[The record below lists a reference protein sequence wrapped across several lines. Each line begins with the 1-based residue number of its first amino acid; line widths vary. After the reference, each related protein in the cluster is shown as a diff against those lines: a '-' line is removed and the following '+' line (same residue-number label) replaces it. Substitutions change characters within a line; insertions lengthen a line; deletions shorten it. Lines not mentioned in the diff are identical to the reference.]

1 MKALVTG
8 GAGFIGSHISEA
20 LCRRGAEVI
29 VLDNLSLGNSA
40 NLHWKQP
47 GDKIDLVEGD
57 IRDQALLAKLMPGI
71 DWVFHQGALASVPRS
86 VAEPMETHANNLDG
100 TLNVLVA
107 ARDAGVKRLMFASSS
122 SIYGNAD
129 VPEKHESLPVQPLS
143 PYALQK
149 YGGERYCQLFHQ
161 LYGFEAI
168 ALRYF
173 NIFGPRQ
180 AFDSPYSGV
189 IAKFCTFMLQGQ
201 PPVIFGDGSQ
211 ARDFT
216 FVDNAVSANLLAAEA
231 PAHRAA
237 GKVFNVAAGHSID
250 LLRLVKDINQLTG
263 QQLQPRFEPARAGDV
278 LHSLAD
284 ISAARSCLG
293 YEVKV
298 GWDEG
303 LRQTLEFYR
312 QEAKKLATT
321 A

>member
-8 GAGFIGSHISEA
+8 GAGFIGSHITEA
-20 LCRRGAEVI
+20 LCRKGAEVI
-29 VLDNLSLGNSA
+29 VLDNLSLGNPN
-40 NLHWKQP
+40 NLSWKKP
-47 GDKIDLVEGD
+47 GDKVDLVEGD
-57 IRDQALLAKLMPGI
+57 IRDRDLLAKLMPGV
-71 DWVFHQGALASVPRS
+71 DWVFHQGALPSVPRS
-86 VAEPMETHANNLDG
+86 VAEPLESNSQNLDG
-100 TLNVLVA
+100 TLNVLLA
-107 ARDAGVKRLMFASSS
+107 SRDAGVKRLMFASSS

-129 VPEKHESLPVQPLS
+129 APAKYEGLPVQPLS

-161 LYGFEAI
+161 LYGFETV

-189 IAKFCTFMLQGQ
+189 IAKFCTFMLEGK

-216 FVDNAVSANLLAAEA
+216 FVDNAVAANLLAAEA
-231 PAHRAA
+231 PADRAA

-250 LLRLVKDINQLTG
+250 LIRLVNDINKLTG

-284 ISAARSCLG
+284 ISAARAGLN
-293 YEVKV
+293 YDVKV
-298 GWDEG
+298 GWEEG
-303 LRQTLEFYR
+303 LRRTLEFY
-312 QEAKKLATT
+312 QATC

>member
-1 MKALVTG
+1 MTDETPNSTVKARLP
-8 GAGFIGSHISEA
+8 
-20 LCRRGAEVI
+20 RGLADRGPTEIAAIHRMSAAIREVY
-29 VLDNLSLGNSA
+29 
-40 NLHWKQP
+40 
-47 GDKIDLVEGD
+47 E
-57 IRDQALLAKLMPGI
+57 
-71 DWVFHQGALASVPRS
+71 
-86 VAEPMETHANNLDG
+86 
-100 TLNVLVA
+100 
-107 ARDAGVKRLMFASSS
+107 
-122 SIYGNAD
+122 
-129 VPEKHESLPVQPLS
+129 
-143 PYALQK
+143 
-149 YGGERYCQLFHQ
+149 
-161 LYGFEAI
+161 LYGFEAV

-189 IAKFCTFMLQGQ
+189 IAKFCTFMLEGK
-201 PPVIFGDGSQ
+201 PPLIFGDGSQ

-216 FVDNAVSANLLAAEA
+216 FVANAVSANLLAAEA
-231 PAHRAA
+231 PADRAA

-298 GWDEG
+298 GWEEG

-312 QEAKKLATT
+312 QEAKN
-321 A
+321 